1 MPKAKTGK
9 KPIGFRAAG
18 KAFDSSRPR
27 TAGKRS
33 GNIQKSHRVAA
44 SRQKAASASA
54 KKRVTTNWK
63 SKV

>member
-1 MPKAKTGK
+1 MAKSTTNK
-9 KPIGFRAAG
+9 KPVGFRAAG
-18 KAFDSSRPR
+18 KAFESSRPR

-44 SRQKAASASA
+44 SRQKAASSAA